1 MVVRLRSI
9 GVEHR
14 CYAVDDDN
22 VPALVLPSG
31 GMAANRR
38 RGVTAELANSRTNL
52 NDSESESED
61 ATTFGLDDVG
71 KDVAIH
77 PDSSLCREKNRLDF
91 EELESLFK
99 FLDIAYTG
107 KLTSPKWNQFHVLKN
122 IKPFVVHFQPPP
134 LDNHIKSE
142 VTILEGQYW
151 KRRPETICAEYNR
164 WRKFTRNKILG
175 FTKRSISDHVDELF
189 RPPSQYSF
197 PRSLADDF
205 QSPAPPVDALDPTF
219 GSLIDDIMMDFD
231 ENLDLFF
238 GKPLAFPTPKDLA
251 LLGIG
256 DIMQPGLLQFQPDNA
271 TTMDD
276 PMAPTS
282 ISGQFRRPSTEQRP
296 VYSDILSTGQVKSS
310 QLGGIVESSVQPLP
324 QFVFQSAAEPFAIV
338 PSMQVRDYGKHSQQM
353 SNKESEFERL
363 SSVSPSILPATFSV
377 TEGTAKP
384 SSDQTVLRVRSVLTQ
399 DRRDRDQTNS
409 RPFTK
414 HSHQQ
419 NSTITS
425 RTHPFKRHR
434 GTVSG
439 RLKGHSSSAVHPS
452 DKALKSAFRNSCF
465 EVSTTV
471 SERGQT
477 ASGTPAL
484 LNALLHGTRSTDPE
498 PAVLSKSQAAPGAQ
512 NFSNRSVPLL
522 SSVLTSSSACRPGL
536 IRTPAGQF
544 TGQTQAEPVMKSR
557 YCFSEPHRFQGTPS
571 LVTDCVQSA
580 IEPNVRADRYSANGS
595 NIVSNESSP
604 LSKRPTLPDADNHS
618 GSLHTPSFTTECH
631 SAATPSTMLT
641 PPSIMIRPSGLLSDQ
656 SSVVPGQ
663 FVTPAQVSCISS
675 VLNAAGFSNTPD
687 IIQSTPILAKDE
699 KLLNTEY
706 TPIVSRRFSDFD
718 GVSHSSGHNLS
729 SLTSNTSSMPF
740 ALSGGLPLNPPSSSK
755 PAFPVYTPYN
765 RTSRQRTNSGSQTSK
780 AHPLGNVSTDELRWP
795 DNSRIRAE
803 CESLPTVE
811 TSLSARGRSSSAG
824 NLFPLQHPVMSKPDL
839 ANKISSLGSTEV
851 LSSAMCSQQPLVYT
865 SPSCSPQPPTFPEP
879 GSSPKTSHNNTT
891 EDRRR
896 HLMQVKLETLRQ
908 YIKYY
913 GGHRLSSRRS
923 ENRELTRTHNSP
935 SQTSN
940 CAMADAVLMMPKLQ
954 DDSTNELLP
963 LLKRPSCLAP
973 HAEDP
978 SRTLSSE
985 QNNRTSYA
993 ATLFEATAL
1002 IRMLREASDKRDAQM
1017 KSLMNEINSIQAATT
1032 AYWEKVDPM
1041 GAVPSR
1047 QLTEPFLTDP
1057 AKEFFRRYTEQRT
1070 SHCWKFYV
1078 FSLFLWELFQ
1088 SYWSSVNSTSMDQ
1101 FVRSLYGWLDQHCS
1115 RAQLRP
1121 VFVAPANMKRLEGEG
1136 VGSRTEPRFSECL
1149 MRSHFDSVLPE
1160 KDCHKISNP
1169 RDDNQLSVVICDRG
1183 HQKEEE
1189 SNIGLET
1196 VETEAN
1202 MQKFERT
1209 GAIVEALCKLA
1220 ITTSVLHNPSELPDE
1235 SLKAVHQVTMGPAID
1250 RRVPGFSQGEVEMTT
1265 ICGTHRFADGLKQ
1278 LSLDLASERSK
1289 INFGWADGVIESN
1302 PSSNSD
1308 RSVTLKLVGKLG
1320 KPIHRHSTMPSTSWC
1335 ICFDLMRKCIEIA
1348 CCRFTNH
1355 EFVANQSS

>member
-1 MVVRLRSI
+1 MTFLTKERRVQFSEELPQEIHSGHFMVS
-9 GVEHR
+9 
-14 CYAVDDDN
+14 
-22 VPALVLPSG
+22 
-31 GMAANRR
+31 
-38 RGVTAELANSRTNL
+38 NL

-107 KLTSPKWNQFHVLKN
+107 KLTSPKWNQFHGMRCAVKYKIRLNNVIWREYHMQFLKN

-803 CESLPTVE
+803 CGPETVGLQRTSTASSRRHDFFLPSSSLDSCADEDLMATDLPPPLPTESLPTVE

-1121 VFVAPANMKRLEGEG
+1121 
-1136 VGSRTEPRFSECL
+1136 
-1149 MRSHFDSVLPE
+1149 
-1160 KDCHKISNP
+1160 
-1169 RDDNQLSVVICDRG
+1169 
-1183 HQKEEE
+1183 
-1189 SNIGLET
+1189 
-1196 VETEAN
+1196 
-1202 MQKFERT
+1202 
-1209 GAIVEALCKLA
+1209 AIVEALCKLA

-1265 ICGTHRFADGLKQ
+1265 ICGTH
-1278 LSLDLASERSK
+1278 S
-1289 INFGWADGVIESN
+1289 
-1302 PSSNSD
+1302 
-1308 RSVTLKLVGKLG
+1308 
-1320 KPIHRHSTMPSTSWC
+1320 
-1335 ICFDLMRKCIEIA
+1335 
-1348 CCRFTNH
+1348 
-1355 EFVANQSS
+1355 

>member
-1 MVVRLRSI
+1 MTFLTKERRVQFSEELPQEIHSGHFMVS
-9 GVEHR
+9 
-14 CYAVDDDN
+14 
-22 VPALVLPSG
+22 
-31 GMAANRR
+31 
-38 RGVTAELANSRTNL
+38 NL

-61 ATTFGLDDVG
+61 ATTIGLDDVS

-77 PDSSLCREKNRLDF
+77 PDTSLCREKNRLDF

-107 KLTSPKWNQFHVLKN
+107 KLTSPKWNQFHGMRCAVKYKIRLNNVIWREYHMQFLKN

-282 ISGQFRRPSTEQRP
+282 ISGQFRRPSAEQRP
-296 VYSDILSTGQVKSS
+296 VYSESLSAGHVKSA
-310 QLGGIVESSVQPLP
+310 QLGGIVGSSVQPLP
-324 QFVFQSAAEPFAIV
+324 QFVFQSVAEPFAIV
-338 PSMQVRDYGKHSQQM
+338 PSMQVRDYGQHSQQV
-353 SNKESEFERL
+353 SNSESEFERL
-363 SSVSPSILPATFSV
+363 ASVSPSILPATFSV
-377 TEGTAKP
+377 TEGTDKP

-399 DRRDRDQTNS
+399 DRRDRDQANS

-419 NSTITS
+419 NSTVTS

-452 DKALKSAFRNSCF
+452 DKALKSAFRNTCF

-484 LNALLHGTRSTDPE
+484 LNALLHGTRSGEPE
-498 PAVLSKSQAAPGAQ
+498 PAVPSKSQAALGAQ

-522 SSVLTSSSACRPGL
+522 SSVLMSSSACGPGL
-536 IRTPAGQF
+536 LRTPAGQF

-571 LVTDCVQSA
+571 LVTDCVQSVV
-580 IEPNVRADRYSANGS
+580 EPNARVDRYSANGS
-595 NIVSNESSP
+595 NQVMSNESSP

-618 GSLHTPSFTTECH
+618 CSLHTSSFTTDCR
-631 SAATPSTMLT
+631 SAATPSTILT
-641 PPSIMIRPSGLLSDQ
+641 PPAVMIRPSGLLSDQ
-656 SSVVPGQ
+656 YSVVPGQ
-663 FVTPAQVSCISS
+663 FVTPAQVNCIST
-675 VLNAAGFSNTPD
+675 VLNAAGFSKTPD
-687 IIQSTPILAKDE
+687 IVQSAPILAKDE

-718 GVSHSSGHNLS
+718 GVPHSSGHSLS

-740 ALSGGLPLNPPSSSK
+740 ALSGGLPRNPPSSSK
-755 PAFPVYTPYN
+755 PVFPVYTPYN
-765 RTSRQRTNSGSQTSK
+765 RTSRQRTNSGTQTSK

-795 DNSRIRAE
+795 DTNRILAE
-803 CESLPTVE
+803 CAPETVELQRTSTASSKRHDFFLPSSSLDSCGDEDLMATDLPPLLPTESLPTVE

-824 NLFPLQHPVMSKPDL
+824 NLFPLQHPLMSKPDL
-839 ANKISSLGSTEV
+839 TNKISSLGSTEV
-851 LSSAMCSQQPLVYT
+851 LSPTMCSQQPLVYT

-879 GSSPKTSHNNTT
+879 GSSPKTSHNSTT

-896 HLMQVKLETLRQ
+896 HLMQAKLETLRQ

-913 GGHRLSSRRS
+913 GGHRRSSLRS

-935 SQTSN
+935 SQASN

-954 DDSTNELLP
+954 DDPTNELLP
-963 LLKRPSCLAP
+963 LLKRPSCLVP

-978 SRTLSSE
+978 SRALSSE
-985 QNNRTSYA
+985 PNNRTSYA

-1032 AYWEKVDPM
+1032 ACWEKVDPM

-1057 AKEFFRRYTEQRT
+1057 AKEFFRRYAEQRT
-1070 SHCWKFYV
+1070 RRCWKFYV

-1115 RAQLRP
+1115 RALLRP
-1121 VFVAPANMKRLEGEG
+1121 
-1136 VGSRTEPRFSECL
+1136 
-1149 MRSHFDSVLPE
+1149 
-1160 KDCHKISNP
+1160 
-1169 RDDNQLSVVICDRG
+1169 
-1183 HQKEEE
+1183 
-1189 SNIGLET
+1189 
-1196 VETEAN
+1196 
-1202 MQKFERT
+1202 
-1209 GAIVEALCKLA
+1209 AIVEALCKLA
-1220 ITTSVLHNPSELPDE
+1220 ITTNVLHNPSELPDE
-1235 SLKAVHQVTMGPAID
+1235 SLKAVHQVTTGPAID

-1265 ICGTHRFADGLKQ
+1265 ICGTH
-1278 LSLDLASERSK
+1278 S
-1289 INFGWADGVIESN
+1289 
-1302 PSSNSD
+1302 
-1308 RSVTLKLVGKLG
+1308 
-1320 KPIHRHSTMPSTSWC
+1320 
-1335 ICFDLMRKCIEIA
+1335 
-1348 CCRFTNH
+1348 
-1355 EFVANQSS
+1355 